1 MAAMV
6 ASAHMTA
13 TLSAGSTKVSVIGK
27 RNKANPVILF
37 NTLCI
42 DISFFLRTK
51 TNAILNILIKAT
63 MLIHTHS
70 HTGM

>member
-1 MAAMV
+1 MTAMV
-6 ASAHMTA
+6 ASAHMIA
-13 TLSAGSTKVSVIGK
+13 TLSAGLTKVSVSGK

-63 MLIHTHS
+63 MLIHTYS
-70 HTGM
+70 HTDI